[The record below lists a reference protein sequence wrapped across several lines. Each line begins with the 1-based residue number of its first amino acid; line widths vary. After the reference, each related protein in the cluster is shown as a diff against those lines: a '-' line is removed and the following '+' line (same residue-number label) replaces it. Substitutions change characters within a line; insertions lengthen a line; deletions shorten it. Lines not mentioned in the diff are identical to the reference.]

1 MHVENEIHTGALRVP
16 MFYSGHVSPE
26 NELQIVQIVAPG
38 IAGALFGAVHL
49 IPWSFKFASRTE
61 QLLWRVSALVTL
73 VEPLAIV
80 ASHALDQYLSGA
92 RYPRLVYIMLI
103 PTMFVLPFYFVA
115 RFVLITE
122 AFLTLRNL
130 PSAVFQNIAWTT
142 VIPHFQT

>member
-1 MHVENEIHTGALRVP
+1 M
-16 MFYSGHVSPE
+16 
-26 NELQIVQIVAPG
+26 QIIGPG
-38 IAGALFGAVHL
+38 IVGALFGAVHL

-61 QLLWRVSALVTL
+61 QLLWRISALITL

-80 ASHALDQYLSGA
+80 ASHVLDQYLAGA
-92 RYPRLVYIMLI
+92 RYPRLVYTILI
-103 PTMFVLPFYFVA
+103 PTVFILPFYFVS

-130 PSAVFQNIAWTT
+130 PSAAFQSIAWTT